1 LKLEASFDFAM
12 DESPFINPLPSITIA
27 EIIDILLVATLLYT
41 AVVWAQRTRA
51 ALVVRGIL
59 VFGGI
64 SIVARFLELQMV
76 AWIFQGFFAI
86 FLIMIVVIFQE
97 ELRHLFEQTAVW
109 SFNFK
114 KPRPLRSDSSDI
126 IARTLADLA
135 KSKTGALVVIRGKDP
150 LERHITGG
158 IPLDGKLSA
167 PLLRSIF
174 DPHSPGHDGAVLLED
189 GNITRFAAHLPLSKD
204 LSQTADAG
212 TRHSAALGLAE
223 LCDALCL
230 VVSEERGQVS
240 VARNGKLRPAVNLQ
254 EIAGAIDNFL
264 QETFPAQENKGVS
277 LDWLR
282 KNWIAKAASLS
293 LALGFWY
300 VFVPGAKTIQVIYK
314 IPVAVQNLPP
324 SMTLEEIQPAAVSA
338 TFTGPRR
345 SFYLFDLR
353 KVKATVDV
361 TMAEVGRRTFTISE
375 QNLRYPKEL
384 TLEELSPSSVKI
396 LVKKAPRQETSDRG

>member
-1 LKLEASFDFAM
+1 M
-12 DESPFINPLPSITIA
+12 QESPFVNPLPSITIS

-64 SIVARFLELQMV
+64 YIIARYLELQMV

-114 KPRPLRSDSSDI
+114 KPRPLRSDSSDV

-135 KSKTGALVVIRGKDP
+135 KLKIGALVVIRGKDP

-158 IPLDGKLSA
+158 IPLDGKVSG

-174 DPHSPGHDGAVLLED
+174 DPHSPGHDGAVLVEG

-204 LSQTADAG
+204 LGQTANSG

-230 VVSEERGQVS
+230 VVSEERGEVS
-240 VARNGKLRPAVNLQ
+240 VACNGRLRRVDNLQ
-254 EIAGAIDNFL
+254 EIAAAIDNFL
-264 QETFPAQENKGVS
+264 QERFPVQEPKS
-277 LDWLR
+277 ISFDLMR
-282 KNWIAKAASLS
+282 RNWIAKAASLS

-300 VFVPGAKTIQVIYK
+300 VFVPGAKTIQVRYK
-314 IPVAVQNLPP
+314 IPVSVQNVPP
-324 SMTLEEIQPAAVSA
+324 NLTIEEIQPPEVSA
-338 TFTGPRR
+338 TFVGPRR

-361 TMAEVGRRTFTISE
+361 AMAEVGRRTFTISE

-384 TLEELSPSSVKI
+384 TLEEISPSSVRI
-396 LVKKAPRQETSDRG
+396 SVKRTPRPEASERG

>member
-1 LKLEASFDFAM
+1 MND
-12 DESPFINPLPSITIA
+12 SPFINPFPSITLT

-51 ALVVRGIL
+51 ALVVRGIM

-64 SIVARFLELQMV
+64 YIIARYLELEMV

-97 ELRHLFEQTAVW
+97 ELRQLFEQTALW

-114 KPRPLRSDSSDI
+114 KRRPLRNEASDV

-135 KSKTGALVVIRGKDP
+135 RTNTGALIVIRGKDP

-158 IPLDGKLSA
+158 IPLDGKISA

-174 DPHSPGHDGAVLLED
+174 DTHSPGHDGAVLVED
-189 GNITRFAAHLPLSKD
+189 RQITRFAAHLPLSKD
-204 LSQTADAG
+204 LRQTAHVG

-240 VARNGKLRPAVNLQ
+240 VARDGKLWPVASLQGIAAV
-254 EIAGAIDNFL
+254 IDEFL
-264 QETFPAQENKGVS
+264 QEKFPAPQAKGVS
-277 LDWLR
+277 LDLFR
-282 KNWIAKAASLS
+282 KNWIAKAVSLS
-293 LALGFWY
+293 LAVGFWY
-300 VFVPGAKTIQVIYK
+300 VFVPGAKTIQVSYR
-314 IPVAVQNLPP
+314 IPVSVENLPADFAV
-324 SMTLEEIQPAAVSA
+324 ENIQPAEVTA
-338 TFTGPRR
+338 TFNGPRR
-345 SFYLFDLR
+345 AFYLFDLR
-353 KVKATVDV
+353 KTKVTVDV
-361 TMAEVGRRTFTISE
+361 TMAELGRRTFNISE
-375 QNLRYPKEL
+375 QNVRYPKEL
-384 TLEELSPSSVKI
+384 TLEEISPSTIRLSVKKI
-396 LVKKAPRQETSDRG
+396 ERPPDAVKG

>member
-1 LKLEASFDFAM
+1 M
-12 DESPFINPLPSITIA
+12 NESPFINPLLSITIA
-27 EIIDILLVATLLYT
+27 EIIDIFLVAALLYT

-64 SIVARFLELQMV
+64 YIIARFLELQMV

-114 KPRPLRSDSSDI
+114 KPRRLRNESSDL

-135 KSKTGALVVIRGKDP
+135 KTKTGALIVIRGKDP

-158 IPLDGKLSA
+158 IPLDGKVSG
-167 PLLRSIF
+167 PLLKSIF

-189 GNITRFAAHLPLSKD
+189 GQVTRFAAHLPLSKD
-204 LSQTADAG
+204 LTQTAHAG

-240 VARNGKLRPAVNLQ
+240 VAHNGRLRMVENLQ
-254 EIAGAIDNFL
+254 EIAACIDDFL
-264 QETFPAQENKGVS
+264 RVKFPIPEKKS
-277 LDWLR
+277 IPLDLFR

-300 VFVPGAKTIQVIYK
+300 VFVPGAKTIQVNYR
-314 IPVAVQNLPP
+314 IPVSVQNLPP
-324 SMTLEEIQPAAVSA
+324 HLTIEEIQPAEVKA
-338 TFTGPRR
+338 TFNGPRR
-345 SFYLFDLR
+345 AFYLFDLR
-353 KVKATVDV
+353 KTKVTVDV
-361 TMAEVGRRTFTISE
+361 AMAQLGRRTFTISE
-375 QNLRYPKEL
+375 QNLNYPKEL
-384 TLEELSPSSVKI
+384 TLEELSPSTIRV
-396 LVKKAPRQETSDRG
+396 LVKRAPGQETPDRG

>member
-1 LKLEASFDFAM
+1 M
-12 DESPFINPLPSITIA
+12 NESPFINPLPSITLA
-27 EIIDILLVATLLYT
+27 EVIDILLVATLLYT

-64 SIVARFLELQMV
+64 YIIARFLDLQMV

-114 KPRPLRSDSSDI
+114 KPRSLRSDAADV

-135 KSKTGALVVIRGKDP
+135 KSKTGALVIVRGRDP

-174 DPHSPGHDGAVLLED
+174 DPHSPGHDGAVLVED
-189 GNITRFAAHLPLSKD
+189 GKLTRFATHLPLSKD
-204 LSQTADAG
+204 LTQTAGSG
-212 TRHSAALGLAE
+212 TRHSAALGLSE

-240 VARNGKLRPAVNLQ
+240 VARNGRLRRLDNLQ
-254 EIAGAIDNFL
+254 QIAAAIDDFL
-264 QETFPAQENKGVS
+264 RDTFPVQESKGAP
-277 LDWLR
+277 LDLFR
-282 KNWIAKAASLS
+282 RNWIAKAASLS

-300 VFVPGAKTIQVIYK
+300 VFVPGAKTIQVSYK
-314 IPVAVQNLPP
+314 IPVSVQNLP
-324 SMTLEEIQPAAVSA
+324 SSLTLEEIQPPEVTAR
-338 TFTGPRR
+338 FIGPRR

-361 TMAEVGRRTFTISE
+361 AMAEVGRRTFTITE

-384 TLEELSPSSVKI
+384 TLEELSPSTVRISVKK
-396 LVKKAPRQETSDRG
+396 VPRPDTSAQG

>member
-1 LKLEASFDFAM
+1 M
-12 DESPFINPLPSITIA
+12 NESPFINPLPSITIA
-27 EIIDILLVATLLYT
+27 EVIDILLVATLLYT

-51 ALVVRGIL
+51 AMVVRGIL

-64 SIVARFLELQMV
+64 YIIARYLELQMV

-109 SFNFK
+109 SFNFT
-114 KPRPLRSDSSDI
+114 KPRPLHSDASDV

-135 KSKTGALVVIRGKDP
+135 KSKTGALIVIRGRDP

-158 IPLDGKLSA
+158 IPLDGKLSG

-174 DPHSPGHDGAVLLED
+174 DPHSPGHDGAVLVEN
-189 GNITRFAAHLPLSKD
+189 GNISRFAVHLPLSKD
-204 LSQTADAG
+204 LRQTADAG

-240 VARNGKLRPAVNLQ
+240 VARNGRLRPTENLR
-254 EIAGAIDNFL
+254 EIAAAIDDFL
-264 QETFPAQENKGVS
+264 RDTFPVQEYKYKGITF
-277 LDWLR
+277 DFLR

-300 VFVPGAKTIQVIYK
+300 VFVPGARTIQVNYK
-314 IPVAVQNLPP
+314 IPVALQNLPA
-324 SMTLEEIQPAAVSA
+324 TLTVEAIQPPEISA
-338 TFTGPRR
+338 TFIGPRR

-353 KVKATVDV
+353 KIKATVDV
-361 TMAEVGRRTFTISE
+361 TTAELGRRTFAISE
-375 QNLRYPKEL
+375 QNLHYPKEL
-384 TLEELSPSSVKI
+384 TLEELSPSSIRI
-396 LVKKAPRQETSDRG
+396 LVKKVPRQETSERG